1 MSDVKGV
8 IWIHGTKDQMDIN
21 IIVNLSWIDTNS
33 EDAIDLEQIKVE
45 LTIKRMMI
53 F

>member
-21 IIVNLSWIDTNS
+21 IIVNLSWININS
-33 EDAIDLEQIKVE
+33 EDAKDLEQIKVE
-45 LTIKRMMI
+45 LTIKRVMM